1 MKKNSF
7 IGGAFV
13 ATLGI
18 IIVKVIGLL
27 YVIPF
32 NAIIGEQGGALYG
45 YGYNIYSLFLSISSA
60 GFPFAISK
68 LTSEY
73 SALGLKKAVKDTYKI
88 AKRIILIISIFI
100 FILLFVFAPQIGKLI
115 IGDVTGG
122 NTYEDIGFVIRMV
135 SFAILVI
142 PFLSVTKGFLQ
153 GHKYITPTSIS
164 QIIEQ
169 IVRVIVILLGS
180 FIALKVFNSNL
191 TTAVGIA
198 VSGAFFGGVAA
209 YLYLRHKL
217 KKSKIL
223 EEKVSEDTGVSSKE
237 ICKKILQ
244 YSIPFIVISL
254 IYNLYN
260 TVDMI
265 LVSRT
270 MNDILKFPVDVTES
284 VVGIFTTWGTKLNSV
299 LLAITTGLT
308 TSLIPNV
315 VSSYTKGNMKDVNN
329 KFNKAIQCLLLIIVP
344 LTIFLSLLVE
354 PVWTLFYGTSTYGPI
369 VYKIFVF
376 LALFGGFYTIV
387 VNTLQGLNKYKLVIF
402 TVFIGLIINATLDVP
417 LMLLCHKL
425 GYNVSYGAII
435 AAMLG
440 YGMSALISLVV
451 LNKKYKFK
459 FSDTLKK
466 LPGYIVSYIIF
477 GITIYLLKLI
487 IPTTLQSRLIQIPIL
502 ATYGIVSFGIYA
514 VINYLNG
521 NLTSIFNIRR
531 KKKMKIGIAND
542 HRGIETKQKLTE
554 YLTKKGY
561 DVVNY
566 GTNTEGRVDYTT
578 YGFII
583 GEKVASHEVEYGIA
597 ICGSAIGISIACN
610 KVKGV
615 RCGKVNSVDEAIH
628 GRERDFVNV
637 IALSGSTPIEENIK
651 IVEAFLEARENTE
664 DPVYKNR
671 VDQIVEYEN
680 D

>member
-18 IIVKVIGLL
+18 IVVKVIGLL

-32 NAIIGEQGGALYG
+32 KMIIGEQGGALYG
-45 YGYNIYSLFLSISSA
+45 YGYNIYNLFLSISSA

-88 AKRIILIISIFI
+88 AKQIILIISIVI
-100 FILLFVFAPQIGKLI
+100 FLLLFIFAPQIGKLI
-115 IGDVTGG
+115 IGDVSGG

-153 GHKYITPTSIS
+153 GHKFITPTSIS

-169 IVRVIVILLGS
+169 IVRVVIILLGS
-180 FIALKVFNSNL
+180 FIALKVFKSNL

-198 VSGAFFGGVAA
+198 VSGAFFGGIAA
-209 YLYLRHKL
+209 YLFLRHKL

-223 EEKVSEDTGVSSKE
+223 EEKVDDDTGVSSKE

-254 IYNLYN
+254 VYNLYN

-270 MNDILKFPVDVTES
+270 MNDILKIPVNVTES
-284 VVGIFTTWGTKLNSV
+284 VVGIFTTWGTKINSI

-308 TSLIPNV
+308 TSLIPNI
-315 VSSYTKGNMKDVNN
+315 VSSYTKSNIHDVNK
-329 KFNKAIQCLLLIIVP
+329 KFNKAIQYILLIIVP
-344 LTIFLSLLVE
+344 LTLFLSLLVE
-354 PVWTLFYGTSTYGPI
+354 PVWTLFYGNSIYGPVI
-369 VYKIFVF
+369 YKVFVF
-376 LALFGGFYTIV
+376 SALFGGFYSLIV
-387 VNTLQGLNKYKLVIF
+387 NVLQGLNKYKLVIL
-402 TVFIGLIINATLDVP
+402 TVVIGLLINTVLDVP
-417 LMLLCHKL
+417 FMLLMNIL
-425 GYNVSYGAII
+425 GCEISHGAVLAAII
-435 AAMLG
+435 G
-440 YGMSALISLVV
+440 YSTSIIISLAV
-451 LNKKYKFK
+451 LNKKYGFR
-459 FSDTLKK
+459 FNDTLKK
-466 LPGYIVSYIIF
+466 LPGYIISYVIF
-477 GITIYLLKLI
+477 VVTIYLLKLI
-487 IPTTLQSRLIQIPIL
+487 IPTTLQGRLIQIPIL
-502 ATYGIVSFGIYA
+502 AVYGIISFGVYA
-514 VINYLNG
+514 AINYLNG
-521 NLTSIFNIRR
+521 NLTEIFDIRR
-531 KKKMKIGIAND
+531 NKKMKIGIAND

-554 YLTKKGY
+554 YLIKKGY

-566 GTNTEGRVDYTT
+566 GTNKEGRVDYTT

-583 GEKVASHEVEYGIA
+583 GEKVASHEVDYGIA

-615 RCGKVNSVDEAIH
+615 RCGKVNSVEEAIH

-637 IALSGSTPIEENIK
+637 IALSGTTPIEENIK
-651 IVEAFLEARENTE
+651 IVDAFLEAKENTE